1 MDDLQCQRCGTYFD
15 DPQELGCVACPNCGE
30 ISPSNEELAAWRK
43 GGEQRRIASVEL
55 ARSMATD
62 RAQVMLMQDEL
73 FTKRDKRFA
82 KWEQGVD
89 DAQIDALED
98 EMLKTEASAA
108 DAVEEHLAAVHT
120 FDMAW
125 EVRRGELRAEGV
137 R

>member
-73 FTKRDKRFA
+73 FAKRDKRFA
-82 KWEQGVD
+82 KWEQ
-89 DAQIDALED
+89 DADVAQVDALED
-98 EMLKTEASAA
+98 VVLLAEARVE
-108 DAVEEHLAAVHT
+108 DAVEDHCIAMSNFDKAWAARQRKVS
-120 FDMAW
+120 
-125 EVRRGELRAEGV
+125 VS
-137 R
+137 